1 MTFTGNYA
9 KQANN
14 FFDLWKGDDI
24 WGGGVGYA
32 YNTLIGPIGVTVN
45 NSNWEDNVGIY
56 FNMGF
61 YF

>member
-1 MTFTGNYA
+1 M
-9 KQANN
+9 
-14 FFDLWKGDDI
+14 
-24 WGGGVGYA
+24 GYA

-45 NSNWEDNVGIY
+45 TSNWEDNVGIY